1 MKKVNRNALG
11 FYTAIAAF
19 VFGWA
24 LTIAGFVVSPVGQ
37 VHDSVLWI
45 LGQSLLYC
53 GAVVGISTHYSTEL
67 RHFKHEIATFVD
79 EEERKRYNHSDIDID
94 RLDNSLDDSTEEE
107 T

>member
-79 EEERKRYNHSDIDID
+79 EEERKRYSNNTIDSDS
-94 RLDNSLDDSTEEE
+94 NNFTLDDSAEEE